1 VGRIQ
6 RDLPDKYNRKTKSTP
21 MNRTDEKR
29 YDEAVSTVEWMR
41 DRIVELEDEVSALES
56 KIYNLTTENDE
67 LDKMLQDAREE
78 IKDLIEKQ

>member
-1 VGRIQ
+1 
-6 RDLPDKYNRKTKSTP
+6 